1 MYLKIKNLNKEFEK
15 GKGVQNI
22 NLQVK
27 EGELITL
34 LGPSGCGKTTL
45 LNLIGGF
52 LIPDNGEIL
61 IENKNIINLSPEDR
75 PISTV
80 FQNYALFPHMN
91 VIENIGYGL
100 KYTTLKK
107 REQQEEAIKYLKIV
121 GLDGYENLSVQKLS
135 GGQQQRVAL
144 ARALVLKPKILL
156 LDEPFSNLDVKLKIS
171 MREELKF
178 LQKKLKI
185 TMIFVTHDQEEA
197 LCISDKIVVMKDG
210 EIIQIGAPEDI
221 YYSPIND
228 YVADFI
234 GKVNI
239 VFKNSHKFLIR
250 PEELKISL
258 SSNGEWVIDS
268 KEFMGSFTLIYLKNK
283 TDNKI
288 LISQVFRKDSLKFK
302 VGDSVTV
309 DENYNKIKS

>member
-1 MYLKIKNLNKEFEK
+1 MYLEIKNLNKIFEQR
-15 GKGVQNI
+15 KGVQNI

-27 EGELITL
+27 EGELVTL

-52 LIPDNGEIL
+52 LSPDSGVIL
-61 IENKNIINLSPEDR
+61 IEAKDIVRLNPEDR

-100 KYTTLKK
+100 KYTSLKK
-107 REQQEEAIKYLKIV
+107 KEQLDEAKRYLKIV
-121 GLDGYENLSVQKLS
+121 GLEGYEKIAIQNLS

-156 LDEPFSNLDVKLKIS
+156 LDEPFSNLDVKLKIN
-171 MREELKF
+171 MREELKY

-197 LCISDKIVVMKDG
+197 LSISDKIVVMKDG
-210 EIIQIGAPEDI
+210 EIIQVGSPEDI
-221 YYSPIND
+221 YYSPAND

-234 GKVNI
+234 GKINI
-239 VFKNSHKFLIR
+239 FYKDNKKVLIR
-250 PEELKISL
+250 PEEIKMIFSKE
-258 SSNGEWVIDS
+258 GDWIIES
-268 KEFMGSFTLIYLKNK
+268 KEFLGSSSLFYLKNK
-283 TDNKI
+283 TNSKT
-288 LISQVFRKDSLKFK
+288 LISQVFERKSSEFL
-302 VGDSVTV
+302 VGDSV
-309 DENYNKIKS
+309 KIQIF

>member
-1 MYLKIKNLNKEFEK
+1 MYLEIKNLNKIFEQR
-15 GKGVQNI
+15 KGVQNI

-27 EGELITL
+27 EGELVTL

-52 LIPDNGEIL
+52 LSPDSGVIL
-61 IENKNIINLSPEDR
+61 IEAKDIVRLNPEDR

-100 KYTTLKK
+100 KYTSLKK
-107 REQQEEAIKYLKIV
+107 KEQLDEAKGYLKIV
-121 GLDGYENLSVQKLS
+121 GLEGYEKIAIQNLS

-156 LDEPFSNLDVKLKIS
+156 LDEPFSNLDVKLKIN
-171 MREELKF
+171 MREELKY

-197 LCISDKIVVMKDG
+197 LSISDKIVVMKDG
-210 EIIQIGAPEDI
+210 EIVQVGSPEDI
-221 YYSPIND
+221 YYSPAND

-234 GKVNI
+234 GKINI
-239 VFKNSHKFLIR
+239 FYKDNKKVLIR
-250 PEELKISL
+250 PEEIKMIL
-258 SSNGEWVIDS
+258 SKEGDWIIES
-268 KEFMGSFTLIYLKNK
+268 KEFLGSSSLFYLKNK
-283 TDNKI
+283 TNSKT
-288 LISQVFRKDSLKFK
+288 LISQVFERKSSEFL
-302 VGDSVTV
+302 VGDSV
-309 DENYNKIKS
+309 KIQIF

>member
-1 MYLKIKNLNKEFEK
+1 MYLKIKNLNKIFEQR
-15 GKGVQNI
+15 KGVQNI
-22 NLQVK
+22 NLQVE

-52 LIPDNGEIL
+52 LSPDSGAIL
-61 IENKNIINLSPEDR
+61 VENEDIIKLSPEDR

-100 KYTTLKK
+100 KYTSLKK
-107 REQQEEAIKYLKIV
+107 KEQLDEAIKYLKIV
-121 GLDGYENLSVQKLS
+121 GLEGYEKIAIQNLS

-156 LDEPFSNLDVKLKIS
+156 LDEPFSNLDVKLKVN
-171 MREELKF
+171 MREELKY

-197 LCISDKIVVMKDG
+197 LSISDKIVVMKDG
-210 EIIQIGAPEDI
+210 EIVQIGSPEDI
-221 YYSPIND
+221 YYSPAND

-234 GKVNI
+234 GKINI
-239 VFKNSHKFLIR
+239 FYKNNKKFMIR
-250 PEELKISL
+250 PEEIQMVFSKE
-258 SSNGEWVIDS
+258 GEWVIDS
-268 KEFMGSFTLIYLKNK
+268 KEFLGSSSLFYLKSKLNSE
-283 TDNKI
+283 T
-288 LISQVFRKDSLKFK
+288 LISQVFERKSSEFL
-302 VGDSVTV
+302 VGDTV
-309 DENYNKIKS
+309 EIEVLKKTY

>member
-1 MYLKIKNLNKEFEK
+1 MYLEIKNLNKIFEQR
-15 GKGVQNI
+15 KGVQNI

-27 EGELITL
+27 EGEVVTL

-52 LIPDNGEIL
+52 LSPDSGVIL
-61 IENKNIINLSPEDR
+61 IEAKDIVRLNPEDR

-100 KYTTLKK
+100 KYTSLKK
-107 REQQEEAIKYLKIV
+107 KEQLDEAKRYLKIV
-121 GLDGYENLSVQKLS
+121 GLEGYEKIAIQNLS

-156 LDEPFSNLDVKLKIS
+156 LDEPFSNLDVKLKIN
-171 MREELKF
+171 MREELKY

-197 LCISDKIVVMKDG
+197 LSISDKIVVMKDG
-210 EIIQIGAPEDI
+210 EIVQVGSPEDI
-221 YYSPIND
+221 YYSPAND

-234 GKVNI
+234 GKINI
-239 VFKNSHKFLIR
+239 FYKDNKKVLIR
-250 PEELKISL
+250 PEEIKMIL
-258 SSNGEWVIDS
+258 SKEGDWIIES
-268 KEFMGSFTLIYLKNK
+268 KEFLGSSSLFYLKNK
-283 TDNKI
+283 TNSKT
-288 LISQVFRKDSLKFK
+288 LISQVFERKSSEFL
-302 VGDSVTV
+302 VGDSV
-309 DENYNKIKS
+309 KIQIF

>member
-1 MYLKIKNLNKEFEK
+1 MYLEIKNLNKIFEQR
-15 GKGVQNI
+15 KGVQNI

-27 EGELITL
+27 EGELVTL

-52 LIPDNGEIL
+52 LSPDSGVIL
-61 IENKNIINLSPEDR
+61 IEAKDIVRLNPEDR

-100 KYTTLKK
+100 KYTSLKK
-107 REQQEEAIKYLKIV
+107 KEQLDEAKRYLKIV
-121 GLDGYENLSVQKLS
+121 GLEGYEKIAIQNLS

-156 LDEPFSNLDVKLKIS
+156 LDEPFSNLDVKLKIN
-171 MREELKF
+171 MREELKY

-197 LCISDKIVVMKDG
+197 LSISDKIVVMKDG
-210 EIIQIGAPEDI
+210 EIIQVGSPEDI
-221 YYSPIND
+221 YYSPAND

-234 GKVNI
+234 GKINI
-239 VFKNSHKFLIR
+239 FYKDNKKVLIR
-250 PEELKISL
+250 PEEIKMIL
-258 SSNGEWVIDS
+258 SKEGDWIIES
-268 KEFMGSFTLIYLKNK
+268 KEFLGSSSLFYLKNK
-283 TDNKI
+283 TNFKT
-288 LISQVFRKDSLKFK
+288 LISQVFERKSSEFL
-302 VGDSVTV
+302 VGDSV
-309 DENYNKIKS
+309 KIQIF

>member
-1 MYLKIKNLNKEFEK
+1 MYLKIKNLNKIFEQR
-15 GKGVQNI
+15 KGVQNI
-22 NLQVK
+22 NLQVE

-52 LIPDNGEIL
+52 LSPDRGAIL
-61 IENKNIINLSPEDR
+61 VENEDIVKLSPEDR

-100 KYTTLKK
+100 KYTSLKK
-107 REQQEEAIKYLKIV
+107 KEQLDEAIKYLKIV
-121 GLDGYENLSVQKLS
+121 GLEGYEKIAIQNLS

-156 LDEPFSNLDVKLKIS
+156 LDEPFSNLDVKLKVN
-171 MREELKF
+171 MREELKY

-197 LCISDKIVVMKDG
+197 LSISDKIVVMKDG
-210 EIIQIGAPEDI
+210 EIVQIGSPEEI
-221 YYSPIND
+221 YYSPAND

-234 GKVNI
+234 G
-239 VFKNSHKFLIR
+239 
-250 PEELKISL
+250 
-258 SSNGEWVIDS
+258 
-268 KEFMGSFTLIYLKNK
+268 
-283 TDNKI
+283 
-288 LISQVFRKDSLKFK
+288 
-302 VGDSVTV
+302 
-309 DENYNKIKS
+309 

>member
-1 MYLKIKNLNKEFEK
+1 MYLEIRNLNKIFE
-15 GKGVQNI
+15 GSKGVQNI
-22 NLQVK
+22 DLQVK
-27 EGELITL
+27 EGELVTL

-52 LIPDNGEIL
+52 LVPDNGEIL
-61 IENKNIINLSPEDR
+61 IENKNIVKLPPEDR

-100 KYTTLKK
+100 KYTSLNKK
-107 REQQEEAIKYLKIV
+107 EQLEEAMKYLKIV
-121 GLDGYENLSVQKLS
+121 GLEGYEKTSIQNLS

-171 MREELKF
+171 MREELKY

-197 LCISDKIVVMKDG
+197 LSISDKIVVMNEGKIVQSG
-210 EIIQIGAPEDI
+210 SPEEI
-221 YYSPIND
+221 YYFPNND

-234 GKVNI
+234 GKINI
-239 VFKNSHKFLIR
+239 FYRDDKKVLIR
-250 PEELKISL
+250 PEEIELVADK
-258 SSNGEWVIDS
+258 NGKWIIES
-268 KEFMGSFTLIYLKNK
+268 KEFLGSSTLFYLKNK
-283 TDNKI
+283 IDSKT
-288 LISQVFRKDSLKFK
+288 LISQIFKKESLKFS
-302 VGDSVTV
+302 VGDSVDIV
-309 DENYNKIKS
+309 NDI

>member
-1 MYLKIKNLNKEFEK
+1 MYLEIKNLNKIFEPR
-15 GKGVQNI
+15 KGVQNI

-27 EGELITL
+27 EGELVTL

-52 LIPDNGEIL
+52 LSPDSGVIL
-61 IENKNIINLSPEDR
+61 IEAKDIVRLNPEDR

-100 KYTTLKK
+100 KYTSLKK
-107 REQQEEAIKYLKIV
+107 KEQLDEAKRYLKIV
-121 GLDGYENLSVQKLS
+121 GLEGYEKIAIQNLS

-156 LDEPFSNLDVKLKIS
+156 LDEPFSNLDVKLKIN
-171 MREELKF
+171 MREELKY

-197 LCISDKIVVMKDG
+197 LSISDKIVVMKDG
-210 EIIQIGAPEDI
+210 EIIQVGSPEDI
-221 YYSPIND
+221 YYSPAND

-234 GKVNI
+234 GKINI
-239 VFKNSHKFLIR
+239 FYKDNKKVLIR
-250 PEELKISL
+250 PEEIKMIL
-258 SSNGEWVIDS
+258 SKEGDWIIES
-268 KEFMGSFTLIYLKNK
+268 KEFLGSSSLFYLKNK
-283 TDNKI
+283 TNSKT
-288 LISQVFRKDSLKFK
+288 LISQVFERKSSEFL
-302 VGDSVTV
+302 VGDSV
-309 DENYNKIKS
+309 KIQIF

>member
-1 MYLKIKNLNKEFEK
+1 MYLEIRNLNKIFEQK
-15 GKGVQNI
+15 RGVQNI

-27 EGELITL
+27 EGELVTL

-52 LIPDNGEIL
+52 LSPDSGDIL
-61 IENKNIINLSPEDR
+61 IENKDIVKLSPEDR

-100 KYTTLKK
+100 KYTPLKK
-107 REQQEEAIKYLKIV
+107 KEQLNEAIKYLKIV
-121 GLDGYENLSVQKLS
+121 GLEGYEKTPIQNLS

-156 LDEPFSNLDVKLKIS
+156 LDEPFSNLDVKLKIN
-171 MREELKF
+171 MREELKY

-185 TMIFVTHDQEEA
+185 TMVFVTHDQEEA
-197 LCISDKIVVMKDG
+197 LSISDKIVVMKEG
-210 EIIQIGAPEDI
+210 EIVQTGTPEEI
-221 YYSPIND
+221 YYFPIND
-228 YVADFI
+228 YVADFV

-239 VFKNSHKFLIR
+239 LYRNNKKILIR
-250 PEELKISL
+250 PEEIKMILLKEGQWII
-258 SSNGEWVIDS
+258 EY
-268 KEFMGSFTLIYLKNK
+268 KEFLGSSSLFYLKNK
-283 TDNKI
+283 SNFEI
-288 LISQVFRKDSLKFK
+288 LISQVFKSQSLEFS
-302 VGDSVTV
+302 VGDSV
-309 DENYNKIKS
+309 EIINNF

>member
-1 MYLKIKNLNKEFEK
+1 MYLEIKNLNKIFEQR
-15 GKGVQNI
+15 KGVQNI
-22 NLQVK
+22 DLHVK
-27 EGELITL
+27 EGELVTL

-52 LIPDNGEIL
+52 LSPDSGSISVE
-61 IENKNIINLSPEDR
+61 KRNITKLSPEDR

-100 KYTTLKK
+100 KYTALKK
-107 REQQEEAIKYLKIV
+107 KEQLDEAIKYLKIV
-121 GLDGYENLSVQKLS
+121 GLEGYEKTPIQNLS

-156 LDEPFSNLDVKLKIS
+156 LDEPFSNLDVKLKIN
-171 MREELKF
+171 MREELKY

-197 LCISDKIVVMKDG
+197 LSISDKIVVMKEG
-210 EIIQIGAPEDI
+210 EIVQVGAPEEI
-221 YYSPIND
+221 YYSPTND

-234 GKVNI
+234 GKINI
-239 VFKNSHKFLIR
+239 FYKDNKKVLVR
-250 PEELKISL
+250 PEEIKMIS
-258 SSNGEWVIDS
+258 SKKGEWVIES
-268 KEFMGSFTLIYLKNK
+268 KEFLGASSIFYLKNK
-283 TDNKI
+283 INMET
-288 LISQVFRKDSLKFK
+288 LITQVFERKSSEFL
-302 VGDSVTV
+302 VGDSV
-309 DENYNKIKS
+309 KIQIF

>member
-1 MYLKIKNLNKEFEK
+1 MYLEIKNLNKIFEQR
-15 GKGVQNI
+15 KGVQNI

-27 EGELITL
+27 EGELVTL

-52 LIPDNGEIL
+52 LSPDSGVIL
-61 IENKNIINLSPEDR
+61 IEAKDIVRLNPEDR

-100 KYTTLKK
+100 KYTSLKK
-107 REQQEEAIKYLKIV
+107 KEQLDEAKRYLKIV
-121 GLDGYENLSVQKLS
+121 GLEGYEKIAIQNLS

-156 LDEPFSNLDVKLKIS
+156 LDEPFSNLDVKLKIN
-171 MREELKF
+171 MREELKY

-197 LCISDKIVVMKDG
+197 LSISDKIVVMKDG
-210 EIIQIGAPEDI
+210 EIIQVGSPEDI
-221 YYSPIND
+221 YYSPAND

-234 GKVNI
+234 GKINI
-239 VFKNSHKFLIR
+239 FYKDNKKVLIR
-250 PEELKISL
+250 PEEIKMIL
-258 SSNGEWVIDS
+258 SKEGDWIIES
-268 KEFMGSFTLIYLKNK
+268 KEFLGSSSLFYLKNK
-283 TDNKI
+283 TNSKT
-288 LISQVFRKDSLKFK
+288 LISQVFERKSSEFL
-302 VGDSVTV
+302 VGDSV
-309 DENYNKIKS
+309 KIQIF

>member
-1 MYLKIKNLNKEFEK
+1 MYLEIKNLNKIFEQR
-15 GKGVQNI
+15 KGVQNI

-27 EGELITL
+27 EGELVTL

-52 LIPDNGEIL
+52 LSPDSGVIL
-61 IENKNIINLSPEDR
+61 IEAKDIVRLNPEDR

-100 KYTTLKK
+100 KYTSLKK
-107 REQQEEAIKYLKIV
+107 KEQLDEAKRYLKIV
-121 GLDGYENLSVQKLS
+121 GLEGYEKIAIQNLS

-156 LDEPFSNLDVKLKIS
+156 LDEPFSNLDVKLKIN
-171 MREELKF
+171 MREELKY

-197 LCISDKIVVMKDG
+197 LSISDKIVVMKDG
-210 EIIQIGAPEDI
+210 EIIQVGSPEDI
-221 YYSPIND
+221 YYSPAND

-234 GKVNI
+234 GKINI
-239 VFKNSHKFLIR
+239 FYKDNKKVLIR
-250 PEELKISL
+250 PEEIKMIL
-258 SSNGEWVIDS
+258 SKEGDWIIES
-268 KEFMGSFTLIYLKNK
+268 KEFLGSSSLFYLKNK
-283 TDNKI
+283 TNSKT
-288 LISQVFRKDSLKFK
+288 LISQVFKRKSSEFL
-302 VGDSVTV
+302 VGDSV
-309 DENYNKIKS
+309 KIQIF

>member
-1 MYLKIKNLNKEFEK
+1 MYLEIKNLNKIFEQR
-15 GKGVQNI
+15 KGVQNI

-27 EGELITL
+27 EGELVTL

-52 LIPDNGEIL
+52 LSPDSGVIL
-61 IENKNIINLSPEDR
+61 IEAKDIVRLNPEDR

-100 KYTTLKK
+100 KYTSLKK
-107 REQQEEAIKYLKIV
+107 KEQLDEAKRYLKIV
-121 GLDGYENLSVQKLS
+121 GLEGYKKIAIQNLS

-156 LDEPFSNLDVKLKIS
+156 LDEPFSNLDVKLKIN
-171 MREELKF
+171 MREELKY

-197 LCISDKIVVMKDG
+197 LSISDKIVVMKDG
-210 EIIQIGAPEDI
+210 EIIQVGSPEDI
-221 YYSPIND
+221 YYSPAND

-234 GKVNI
+234 GKINI
-239 VFKNSHKFLIR
+239 FYKDNKKVLIR
-250 PEELKISL
+250 PEEIKMIL
-258 SSNGEWVIDS
+258 SKEGDWIIES
-268 KEFMGSFTLIYLKNK
+268 KEFLGSSSLFYLKNK
-283 TDNKI
+283 TNSKT
-288 LISQVFRKDSLKFK
+288 LISQVFERKSSEFL
-302 VGDSVTV
+302 VGDSV
-309 DENYNKIKS
+309 KIQIF

>member
-1 MYLKIKNLNKEFEK
+1 MYLEIKNLNKIFEQR
-15 GKGVQNI
+15 KGVQNI

-27 EGELITL
+27 EGELVTL

-52 LIPDNGEIL
+52 LSPDSGVIL
-61 IENKNIINLSPEDR
+61 IEAKDIVRLNPEDR
-75 PISTV
+75 QISTV

-100 KYTTLKK
+100 KYTSLKK
-107 REQQEEAIKYLKIV
+107 KEQLDEAKRYLKIV
-121 GLDGYENLSVQKLS
+121 GLEGYEKIAIQNLS

-156 LDEPFSNLDVKLKIS
+156 LDEPFSNLDVKLKIN
-171 MREELKF
+171 MREELKY

-197 LCISDKIVVMKDG
+197 LSISDKIVVMKDG
-210 EIIQIGAPEDI
+210 EIIQVGSPEDI
-221 YYSPIND
+221 YYSPAND

-234 GKVNI
+234 GKINI
-239 VFKNSHKFLIR
+239 FYKDNKKVLIR
-250 PEELKISL
+250 PEEIKMIL
-258 SSNGEWVIDS
+258 SKEGDWIIES
-268 KEFMGSFTLIYLKNK
+268 KEFLGSSSLFYLKNK
-283 TDNKI
+283 TNSKT
-288 LISQVFRKDSLKFK
+288 LISQVFERKSSEFL
-302 VGDSVTV
+302 VGDSV
-309 DENYNKIKS
+309 KIQIF

>member
-1 MYLKIKNLNKEFEK
+1 MYLEIKNLNKIFEQR
-15 GKGVQNI
+15 KGVQNI

-27 EGELITL
+27 EGELVTL

-52 LIPDNGEIL
+52 LSPDSGVIL
-61 IENKNIINLSPEDR
+61 IEAKDIVRLNPEDR

-100 KYTTLKK
+100 KYTSLKK
-107 REQQEEAIKYLKIV
+107 KEQLDEAKRYLKIV
-121 GLDGYENLSVQKLS
+121 GLEGYEKIAIQNLS

-156 LDEPFSNLDVKLKIS
+156 LDEPFSNLDVKLKIN
-171 MREELKF
+171 MRKELKY

-197 LCISDKIVVMKDG
+197 LSISDKIVVMKDG
-210 EIIQIGAPEDI
+210 EIIQVGSPEDI
-221 YYSPIND
+221 YYSPAND

-234 GKVNI
+234 GKINI
-239 VFKNSHKFLIR
+239 FYKDNKKVLIR
-250 PEELKISL
+250 PEEIKMIL
-258 SSNGEWVIDS
+258 SKEGDWIIES
-268 KEFMGSFTLIYLKNK
+268 KEFLGSSSLFYLKNK
-283 TDNKI
+283 TNSKT
-288 LISQVFRKDSLKFK
+288 LISQVFERKSSEFL
-302 VGDSVTV
+302 VGDSV
-309 DENYNKIKS
+309 KIQIF

>member
-52 LIPDNGEIL
+52 LTPDNGEIL

-239 VFKNSHKFLIR
+239 VFKNNHKFLIR

>member
-1 MYLKIKNLNKEFEK
+1 MYLEIKNLNKIFEQR
-15 GKGVQNI
+15 KGVQNI

-27 EGELITL
+27 EGELVTL

-52 LIPDNGEIL
+52 LSPDSGVIL
-61 IENKNIINLSPEDR
+61 IEAKDIVRLNPEDR

-80 FQNYALFPHMN
+80 FQNYAVFPHMN

-100 KYTTLKK
+100 KYTSLKK
-107 REQQEEAIKYLKIV
+107 KEQLDEAKRYLKIV
-121 GLDGYENLSVQKLS
+121 GLEGYEKIAIQNLS

-156 LDEPFSNLDVKLKIS
+156 LDEPFSNLDVKLKIN
-171 MREELKF
+171 MREELKY

-197 LCISDKIVVMKDG
+197 LSISDKIVVMKDG
-210 EIIQIGAPEDI
+210 EIIQVGSPEDI
-221 YYSPIND
+221 YYSPAND

-234 GKVNI
+234 GKINI
-239 VFKNSHKFLIR
+239 FYKDNKKVLIR
-250 PEELKISL
+250 PEEIKMIL
-258 SSNGEWVIDS
+258 SKEGDWIIES
-268 KEFMGSFTLIYLKNK
+268 KEFLGSSSLFYLKNK
-283 TDNKI
+283 TNSKT
-288 LISQVFRKDSLKFK
+288 LISQVFERKSSEFL
-302 VGDSVTV
+302 VGDSV
-309 DENYNKIKS
+309 KIQIF

>member
-1 MYLKIKNLNKEFEK
+1 MYLEIRNLNKIFEQK
-15 GKGVQNI
+15 RGVQNI

-27 EGELITL
+27 EGELVTL

-45 LNLIGGF
+45 LNIIGGF
-52 LIPDNGEIL
+52 LSPDSGDIL
-61 IENKNIINLSPEDR
+61 IENKDIVKLSPEDR

-100 KYTTLKK
+100 KYTPLKK
-107 REQQEEAIKYLKIV
+107 KEQLDEAIKYLKIV
-121 GLDGYENLSVQKLS
+121 GLEGYEKTPIQNLS

-156 LDEPFSNLDVKLKIS
+156 LDEPFSNLDVKLKIN
-171 MREELKF
+171 MREELKY

-197 LCISDKIVVMKDG
+197 LSISDKIVVMKEG
-210 EIIQIGAPEDI
+210 EIVQIGTPEEI
-221 YYSPIND
+221 YYFPTND
-228 YVADFI
+228 YVADFV

-239 VFKNSHKFLIR
+239 LYRNNKKILIR
-250 PEELKISL
+250 PEEIKMILLKEGQWTI
-258 SSNGEWVIDS
+258 EY
-268 KEFMGSFTLIYLKNK
+268 KEFLGSSSLFYLRNK
-283 TDNKI
+283 SNFEI
-288 LISQVFRKDSLKFK
+288 LISQVFKSQSLEFS
-302 VGDSVTV
+302 VGDSV
-309 DENYNKIKS
+309 EIINNF

>member
-1 MYLKIKNLNKEFEK
+1 MYLEIKNLNKIFEK
-15 GKGVQNI
+15 GKGIENI
-22 NLQVK
+22 NIQVK
-27 EGELITL
+27 EGELVTL

-52 LIPDNGEIL
+52 LTPDKGEIL
-61 IENKNIINLSPEDR
+61 IENKNIIKLAPEDR

-91 VIENIGYGL
+91 VIENISYGL

-121 GLDGYENLSVQKLS
+121 GLDGYEKLPIQNLS

-171 MREELKF
+171 MREELKY

-210 EIIQIGAPEDI
+210 EIVQVGAPEEI

-239 VFKNSHKFLIR
+239 VFKGNNKFLIR
-250 PEELKISL
+250 PEEVKISL
-258 SSNGEWVIDS
+258 SSSGEWAIDS

-302 VGDSVTV
+302 VGDTVTII
-309 DENYNKIKS
+309 ENYSNL

>member
-1 MYLKIKNLNKEFEK
+1 MYLEIKNLNKIFEQR
-15 GKGVQNI
+15 KGVQNI

-27 EGELITL
+27 EGELVTL

-52 LIPDNGEIL
+52 LSPDSGVIL
-61 IENKNIINLSPEDR
+61 IEAKDIVRLNPEDR
-75 PISTV
+75 PISSV

-100 KYTTLKK
+100 KYTSLKK
-107 REQQEEAIKYLKIV
+107 KEQLDEAKRYLKIV
-121 GLDGYENLSVQKLS
+121 GLEGYEKIAIQNLS

-156 LDEPFSNLDVKLKIS
+156 LDEPFSNLDVKLKIN
-171 MREELKF
+171 MREELKY

-197 LCISDKIVVMKDG
+197 LSISDKIVVMKDG
-210 EIIQIGAPEDI
+210 EIIQVGSPEDI
-221 YYSPIND
+221 YYSPAND

-234 GKVNI
+234 GKINI
-239 VFKNSHKFLIR
+239 FYKDNKKVLIR
-250 PEELKISL
+250 PEEIKMIL
-258 SSNGEWVIDS
+258 SKEGDWIIES
-268 KEFMGSFTLIYLKNK
+268 KEFLGSSSLFYLKNK
-283 TDNKI
+283 TNSKT
-288 LISQVFRKDSLKFK
+288 LISQVFERKSSEFL
-302 VGDSVTV
+302 VGDSV
-309 DENYNKIKS
+309 KIQIF

>member
-52 LIPDNGEIL
+52 LTPDNGEIL

>member
-1 MYLKIKNLNKEFEK
+1 MYLEIRNLNKIFEQK
-15 GKGVQNI
+15 RGVQNI

-27 EGELITL
+27 EGELVTL

-52 LIPDNGEIL
+52 LSPDSGDIL
-61 IENKNIINLSPEDR
+61 IENKDIVKLSPEDR

-100 KYTTLKK
+100 KYTSLKK
-107 REQQEEAIKYLKIV
+107 KEQLDEAIKYLKIV
-121 GLDGYENLSVQKLS
+121 GLEGYEKTPIQNLS

-156 LDEPFSNLDVKLKIS
+156 LDEPFSNLDVKLKIN
-171 MREELKF
+171 MREELKY

-197 LCISDKIVVMKDG
+197 LSISDKIVVMKEG
-210 EIIQIGAPEDI
+210 EIVQTGTPEEI
-221 YYSPIND
+221 YYFPTND
-228 YVADFI
+228 YVADFV

-239 VFKNSHKFLIR
+239 LYRNNKKILIR
-250 PEELKISL
+250 PEEIKMILLKEGQWII
-258 SSNGEWVIDS
+258 EY
-268 KEFMGSFTLIYLKNK
+268 KEFLGSSSLFYLRNK
-283 TDNKI
+283 SNFEI
-288 LISQVFRKDSLKFK
+288 LISQVFKSQSLEFS
-302 VGDSVTV
+302 VGDSV
-309 DENYNKIKS
+309 EIINNF